1 MGVAKYEY
9 LPKNGVWEKSKKH
22 LSCKMMNCLEEIH
35 LPCCWSTPFQL
46 QNRRFSKTWR
56 HVIKAKALF
65 KLGLSSFVNGSSM
78 IYNIPGPGQTF
89 FLIWK
94 TIFGEAMVCW
104 NDQLHGIG
112 IGASNAQFFGSHQS
126 VFGCKRYQS
135 SFTSI
140 FRPTNVPRCLKI
152 TKKYHSTLRAKRA
165 TFTF

>member
-1 MGVAKYEY
+1 MQNDELLRRNSFALLLVNAFSTSK
-9 LPKNGVWEKSKKH
+9 PSFFKN
-22 LSCKMMNCLEEIH
+22 
-35 LPCCWSTPFQL
+35 FQ
-46 QNRRFSKTWR
+46 WR

-140 FRPTNVPRCLKI
+140 FRPTNGSLHTKYRFLLSLPSIHLK
-152 TKKYHSTLRAKRA
+152 
-165 TFTF
+165 